1 MIANKIKF
9 TYFKNKMKVNKKKK
23 KFSLKNLN
31 QTNKP

>member
-23 KFSLKNLN
+23 IFIKKLKLD
-31 QTNKP
+31 K